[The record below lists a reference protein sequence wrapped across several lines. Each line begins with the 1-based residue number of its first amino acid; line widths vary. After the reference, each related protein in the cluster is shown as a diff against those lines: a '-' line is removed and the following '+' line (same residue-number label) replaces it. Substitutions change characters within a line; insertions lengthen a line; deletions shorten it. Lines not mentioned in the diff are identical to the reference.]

1 MVFTLIGCNNK
12 KEEEPVIVD
21 TPEVNEIEVEEELI
35 VGGYVE
41 AKDKTITPELNGIF
55 ATATQGLL
63 GASYE
68 PVELV
73 ATQVVAGTNYKFLAN
88 GTKTTFPITEGT
100 YYIYINEDLQ
110 GNISLLDIEVIEEK
124 QEEIKQETKADQG
137 TMW

>member
-1 MVFTLIGCNNK
+1 MQ
-12 KEEEPVIVD
+12 D
-21 TPEVNEIEVEEELI
+21 
-35 VGGYVE
+35 
-41 AKDKTITPELNGIF
+41 
-55 ATATQGLL
+55 LL

-68 PVELV
+68 AQELV

-88 GTKTTFPITEGT
+88 GTRTTFPITKGT

>member
-1 MVFTLIGCNNK
+1 M
-12 KEEEPVIVD
+12 
-21 TPEVNEIEVEEELI
+21 
-35 VGGYVE
+35 
-41 AKDKTITPELNGIF
+41 
-55 ATATQGLL
+55 QGLL

-73 ATQVVAGTNYKFLAN
+73 ATQVVVGTNYKFLAN
-88 GTKTTFPITEGT
+88 GTNTTFPLTKGT

-124 QEEIKQETKADQG
+124 QEEVKQETKADQG